1 MTIAPFLHASYMP
14 MSCKHYTEHY
24 NMAQNSQRL
33 YVHKQLL
40 SLFLLGS
47 DFLLFV
53 IAKIHKLT
61 ARKILHC
68 KVNAIVSGSNNMQ
81 MMQ

>member
-1 MTIAPFLHASYMP
+1 
-14 MSCKHYTEHY
+14 
-24 NMAQNSQRL
+24 MAQNSQRL

-40 SLFLLGS
+40 SLFLLGA

-61 ARKILHC
+61 ACKILHC

>member
-24 NMAQNSQRL
+24 MAQNSQRL